1 MIAGLSIGAAG
12 GIRAARSVIAHT
24 LADAVEQIM
33 IAAMMLMIFMLSLP
47 LVTKPASLPNHAVPT
62 LGTIQLL
69 GIGDRASGA
78 PTPLLPH

>member
-33 IAAMMLMIFMLSLP
+33 IEIRMLMIFMLSLP
-47 LVTKPASLPNHAVPT
+47 LVTNLFS
-62 LGTIQLL
+62 
-69 GIGDRASGA
+69 
-78 PTPLLPH
+78 